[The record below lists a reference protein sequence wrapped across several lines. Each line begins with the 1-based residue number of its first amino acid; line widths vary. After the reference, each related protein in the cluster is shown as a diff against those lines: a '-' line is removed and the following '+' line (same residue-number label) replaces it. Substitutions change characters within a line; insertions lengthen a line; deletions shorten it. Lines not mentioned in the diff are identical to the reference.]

1 MIGDHHG
8 RRPGGQLCWS
18 ESWMRF
24 SARTGD
30 RGDGGDHEDVI
41 DSPVQRR
48 PWLRPPRGRSS
59 PSLSAPRTSGV
70 PIRCASQW
78 SGRVSHARD
87 VRFGVQ
93 AMRMQ
98 ELCPRACPRQCRPGP
113 SSSAGTSRRSAG
125 PLAIWPKGFSC
136 SRGCSVAQRRNSGG
150 FGAGIADSS
159 SGHHRRLRSGVRES
173 GELGRPDSFRE
184 RSAGPPE
191 LPARTDAPAHEHPPT
206 APELAAMLRRRHLSL
221 AG

>member
-150 FGAGIADSS
+150 FGAGIADSLQATIVAS
-159 SGHHRRLRSGVRES
+159 DRASAKVGN
-173 GELGRPDSFRE
+173 
-184 RSAGPPE
+184 SAGLTHSGSGPPDRRSYPQGPMR
-191 LPARTDAPAHEHPPT
+191 LPMSTRPRP
-206 APELAAMLRRRHLSL
+206 RNSL
-221 AG
+221 QCCADVT